1 MQDARVRLISTILL
15 SIAAFVSLWGA
26 AGAFAWWLAFTPSV
40 RCLKRSTGLVMFL
53 VPVILVAVITELT
66 TGNGLSY
73 GIRMGVIILIA
84 LWAYEERN
92 PGDFLSLSVW
102 FFGRRWGFDLGLAAE
117 MSVQGIEVI
126 RDDILRARV
135 AHRIKQIRPGIRTI
149 VPAFT
154 MLINQQM
161 ERAASQADN
170 LAMRGYR
177 SGGSL
182 CPRFTTAWPDVV
194 AGLSAILLFL
204 FGIFPVRDIFILL
217 Q

>member
-1 MQDARVRLISTILL
+1 MQDARIRLISTILL

-26 AGAFAWWLAFTPSV
+26 AGALAWWLVFTPSV
-40 RCLKRSTGLVMFL
+40 RYLKRSTGLVMFL

-73 GIRMGVIILIA
+73 GIRMSVIILIA
-84 LWAYEERN
+84 LWAYGERN

-126 RDDILRARV
+126 GDDLFRARV
-135 AHRIKQIRPGIRTI
+135 AHRIKQVRPGIRTI
-149 VPAFT
+149 VPSFT
-154 MLINQQM
+154 MLIHQQM

-170 LAMRGYR
+170 LAIRGYR

-194 AGLSAILLFL
+194 AGISAILLFV

>member
-15 SIAAFVSLWGA
+15 SIAAFASLWGA
-26 AGAFAWWLAFTPSV
+26 AGALAWWLVFTPSV
-40 RCLKRSTGLVMFL
+40 RYLKRSTGLVMFII
-53 VPVILVAVITELT
+53 PVILVAAITELT

-126 RDDILRARV
+126 RDDFFRARV
-135 AHRIKQIRPGIRTI
+135 AHRIKQVRPGIRTI
-149 VPAFT
+149 VPSFT
-154 MLINQQM
+154 MLIHQQM

-170 LAMRGYR
+170 LAIRGYR

-194 AGLSAILLFL
+194 AGISAILLFL

>member
-1 MQDARVRLISTILL
+1 MQDTRIRLISTILL
-15 SIAAFVSLWGA
+15 SIAAFASIWGA
-26 AGAFAWWLAFTPSV
+26 AGALAWWLVFTPSV
-40 RCLKRSTGLVMFL
+40 RYLKKSPGLVMFL
-53 VPVILVAVITELT
+53 VPVLLVAAITEIM
-66 TGNGLSY
+66 TGNGVSY

-135 AHRIKQIRPGIRTI
+135 AHRIKHIRPGIRTI

-154 MLINQQM
+154 MLIHQQM
-161 ERAASQADN
+161 ERAASQADI
-170 LAMRGYR
+170 LAIRGYR
-177 SGGSL
+177 YGGSL
-182 CPRFTTAWPDVV
+182 CPVFTTAWPDIV
-194 AGLSAILLFL
+194 AGSSAILLFL

>member
-92 PGDFLSLSVW
+92 PGDFLSLFVW

-126 RDDILRARV
+126 RDDLFRARV
-135 AHRIKQIRPGIRTI
+135 AHRIKQVRPGIRTI
-149 VPAFT
+149 VPSFT
-154 MLINQQM
+154 MLIHQQM

-170 LAMRGYR
+170 LAIRGYR

-194 AGLSAILLFL
+194 AGISAILLFL